1 MTNVEDLVID
11 TDDIQSDL
19 NKLAIS
25 FKSLKQMTS
34 QVSSDTLKTSEKLK
48 FELKSRLFRFYT
60 VIDKI
65 NDIVIIKD
73 PQNKWI
79 TLNKVGQELFDL
91 TIEDYYNKDDIEIFE
106 NCTKCVLSVADDTA
120 TDELGWASSD
130 HYRKITL
137 YKINGKFRYFDV
149 IKSPVFHEDGSRKEL
164 IIIARDITEL
174 KESELQNKACVTALN
189 SASDIIVICD
199 KSGIITFCNT
209 SFLDTFGFVDNKQV
223 QGKTLKIVA
232 SGKMHK
238 DFFRDMWNTIRSNT
252 TWTETV
258 INKCQDN
265 HLINC
270 LVTIIPIMNGE
281 IYPIYYI
288 CIMKVINNEIDI

>member
-1 MTNVEDLVID
+1 MPNLEELVLN

-19 NKLAIS
+19 NKLSAS
-25 FKSLKQMTS
+25 FKSLKQMAS
-34 QVSSDTLKTSEKLK
+34 QISSETSETSDRLK
-48 FELKSRLFRFYT
+48 IELKSRLFRFYA

-73 PQNKWI
+73 PQNRWV
-79 TLNKVGQELFDL
+79 TLNKIGKELFDL
-91 TIEDYYNKDDIEIFE
+91 TVEDYYNKTDIEIFE

-120 TDELGWASSD
+120 TDDLGWASND
-130 HYRKITL
+130 HYRKTTL

-149 IKSPVFHEDGSRKEL
+149 IKSPVFNEDGSRKEL

-174 KESELQNKACVTALN
+174 KESELQNKALATALH

-199 KSGIITFCNT
+199 KSGLITFCND
-209 SFLDTFGFVDNKQV
+209 SFLDTFGFADQDQV
-223 QGKTLKIVA
+223 RGKTLKIVS
-232 SGKMHK
+232 SGKMPK
-238 DFFRDMWNTIRSNT
+238 DFFKNMWNTIRTNS

-265 HLINC
+265 KLIDC
-270 LVTIIPIMNGE
+270 LVTILPIMNGDPN
-281 IYPIYYI
+281 PIYYI
-288 CIMKVINNEIDI
+288 CVMKVLDHEFDI